1 MIDWLPLLQICDS
14 NFPSGAFSHSFGF
27 ETYIVEQKIKDA
39 STFKSFLK
47 TYIDKQLVY
56 TDGLACRLAYQFEKE
71 GKQEELWKLDE
82 ILYASSMAKETKE
95 GNRRIGE
102 QMLKLCLNIYPHPT
116 LQEYAQKIKAKELYG
131 HAALVFSI
139 VGIKIGA
146 DEKTTLVTYLYSTIQ
161 TLVQN
166 GVRGIPIGQKEGQL
180 LLKDLQED
188 VRRAVLKIGKLSIDD
203 LGAQLPGLEIAQMRH
218 EQLHVRL
225 FMS

>member
-56 TDGLACRLAYQFEKE
+56 TDGLVCRLAYQFEKE

-116 LQEYAQKIKAKELYG
+116 LQQYAQKIKAKELYG
-131 HAALVFSI
+131 HAALVFAI